1 MMTNR
6 MELTG
11 NITKPPIRSQSPSGI
26 EHCRFWLEHRSQAM
40 EAGHMRHVYCL
51 MPVVV
56 SGNGSTLN
64 TQDLVQGSCIKVS
77 GFMTYQTGRNGLGKL
92 VLHADNITQI

>member
-11 NITKPPIRSQSPSGI
+11 NITKPPVRSQSPSGI

-64 TQDLVQGSCIKVS
+64 TQNLVQGSCIKVS
-77 GFMTYQTGRNGLGKL
+77 GFMTYQTGRSGLGKL